1 VIIFGLKHFKT
12 IFKFQTD
19 FFTYFL
25 IIWVLDVYHNEHIRK
40 HFRKIYVEAKFMK
53 LKIIIIKYK
62 LNPEVKSRWNQLMV
76 SETQHVMDNTIW
88 LTGEAK
94 QRDNQEFLHRLILL
108 LQHNIVPHP
117 VPNYSTYSDP
127 FLL

>member
-1 VIIFGLKHFKT
+1 
-12 IFKFQTD
+12 
-19 FFTYFL
+19 
-25 IIWVLDVYHNEHIRK
+25 
-40 HFRKIYVEAKFMK
+40 MK

-76 SETQHVMDNTIW
+76 SQTLHVKDNMICVK
-88 LTGEAK
+88 GEAK
-94 QRDNQEFLHRLILL
+94 QRDIQEFLHRLILL

-117 VPNYSTYSDP
+117 IPNYSTYSDP

>member
-1 VIIFGLKHFKT
+1 
-12 IFKFQTD
+12 
-19 FFTYFL
+19 
-25 IIWVLDVYHNEHIRK
+25 
-40 HFRKIYVEAKFMK
+40 MK

-76 SETQHVMDNTIW
+76 SEIQHVMDNMICVK
-88 LTGEAK
+88 GEAK

-108 LQHNIVPHP
+108 LQRNIVPHLI
-117 VPNYSTYSDP
+117 PNYSTYSDP